1 MWIHESNELWHNRHY
16 KNLLFRALAKKK
28 KSLTCA
34 CKQTLNGQWCSL
46 NGKEKH
52 LHPKTKKQKQD
63 DRPKNV
69 LFLLGSRPS
78 QAVIAARQ
86 GQSRPIPRHH
96 DETVTNQL
104 ILSLRNLQVAMPQ
117 DFSSSLSSSLS
128 LGTSESHDSMV
139 FISLIQSLCKTSLW
153 TSTEKAERQHISLP
167 SVRLLPASLIH
178 ARCPDAQ
185 ARG

>member
-1 MWIHESNELWHNRHY
+1 MQTNFKWSAMQFNKQGETSPS
-16 KNLLFRALAKKK
+16 KKK
-28 KSLTCA
+28 K
-34 CKQTLNGQWCSL
+34 KQ
-46 NGKEKH
+46 E
-52 LHPKTKKQKQD
+52 TKKQD

-78 QAVIAARQ
+78 QAAVAARQ
-86 GQSRPIPRHH
+86 GQSHPIPRHH

-104 ILSLRNLQVAMPQ
+104 ILSLRNLQDAMPW
-117 DFSSSLSSSLS
+117 DFSSSLS

-139 FISLIQSLCKTSLW
+139 FISLIQSLCKNLPLNVYRKSW
-153 TSTEKAERQHISLP
+153 KAAHIPLP